1 MSGKHAKK
9 VHIGRILV
17 PIIIAGTIIYVGT
30 KSGEKYKEY
39 DGRNEIVNETVA
51 DELPTNNVELIDSKE
66 EHQEEKNEEKP
77 EPKKEEKVEEPV
89 VEKEI
94 EKPTV
99 TTIDGLEIEQR
110 KVVKANTTINI
121 RNKASMDSDIYT
133 TLSTGNSLNLI
144 YQEDEDWYKVDYQ
157 GQEAYV
163 STHYSTVLEQ
173 KQIKSPIQKIVYFK
187 ESSNLFSDNVETES
201 IKEIPKLEAAPIY
214 GETET
219 HYVTSIDNQIGYI
232 KKDSVK
238 ELTGTF
244 AIVDISDQTAYL
256 YKDNELVLSSPVVTG
271 KNSTPTTKGLHEVWL
286 MESNRYLTGADF
298 KVHVDVVAFFHNGE
312 GIHDASWRSAF
323 GGEIYKNGG
332 SHGCVN
338 MPTEAAKTFYKN
350 LEVGDKVL
358 VKQ

>member
-30 KSGEKYKEY
+30 KSGQKYKEY
-39 DGRNEIVNETVA
+39 NDRNEIVTENKVDKLPANKIEELEPVEVEETEIV
-51 DELPTNNVELIDSKE
+51 
-66 EHQEEKNEEKP
+66 
-77 EPKKEEKVEEPV
+77 EEKVEPKVEEVKEP
-89 VEKEI
+89 EK
-94 EKPTV
+94 V
-99 TTIDGLEIEQR
+99 TTSTVDGLEIEQR

-121 RNKASMDSDIYT
+121 RSSASMDSEVYS
-133 TLSTGNSLNLI
+133 TLPTNNTLNLI
-144 YQEDEDWYKVDYQ
+144 YQEDDDWYKVEYQ
-157 GQEAYV
+157 GKDAYV
-163 STHYSTVLEQ
+163 STHYSTITEQ
-173 KQIKSPIQKIVYFK
+173 KQIKSPIQKMVYFK
-187 ESSNLFSDNVETES
+187 QDSNMFSDNLESES
-201 IKEIPKLEAAPIY
+201 IKEIPKLEATPIY
-214 GETET
+214 GETDT
-219 HYVTSIDNQIGYI
+219 HYVTAIDDQVGYI
-232 KKDSVK
+232 RKDAVG
-238 ELTGTF
+238 ELKGTF

-256 YKDNELVLSSPVVTG
+256 YENNELIISTPVVTG

-323 GGEIYKNGG
+323 GGELYKANG

-338 MPTEAAKTFYKN
+338 MPKEAAKTFYSN
-350 LEVGDKVL
+350 LSVGDKVL

>member
-30 KSGEKYKEY
+30 KSGQKYKEY
-39 DGRNEIVNETVA
+39 NVRNEIVTESKT
-51 DELPTNNVELIDSKE
+51 DELPANTIEVLEPVEEI
-66 EHQEEKNEEKP
+66 
-77 EPKKEEKVEEPV
+77 VEEPV
-89 VEKEI
+89 IEVKEEPNVVEQ
-94 EKPTV
+94 PTV
-99 TTIDGLEIEQR
+99 STIDGLEVEQR
-110 KVVKANTTINI
+110 KVVKATTTINI
-121 RNKASMDSDIYT
+121 RNKASMDSDVYT
-133 TLSTGNSLNLI
+133 TLGTGQSLNLI

-163 STHYSTVLEQ
+163 STHYSEVVEQ
-173 KQIKSPIQKIVYFK
+173 KHIKSPIKKLVYFK
-187 ESSNLFSDNVETES
+187 QDSNLYSDDLESDS
-201 IKEIPKLEAAPIY
+201 IKDIPKLEATPIY
-214 GETET
+214 GETDT
-219 HYVTSIDNQIGYI
+219 HYVTSIDDQVGYI
-232 KKDSVK
+232 KKDVVGDLK
-238 ELTGTF
+238 GTF
-244 AIVDISDQTAYL
+244 AIIDISDQTAYL
-256 YKDNELVLSSPVVTG
+256 YEDNELITSTPVVTG

-323 GGEIYKNGG
+323 GGELYKNNG

-338 MPTEAAKTFYKN
+338 MPTEAAKTFYSN
-350 LEVGDKVL
+350 LSVGDKVL

>member
-30 KSGEKYKEY
+30 KSGQKYKEY
-39 DGRNEIVNETVA
+39 NVRNEIVTESKT
-51 DELPTNNVELIDSKE
+51 DELPANTIEVLEPVIEVKE
-66 EHQEEKNEEKP
+66 EPN
-77 EPKKEEKVEEPV
+77 V
-89 VEKEI
+89 VEQ
-94 EKPTV
+94 PTV
-99 TTIDGLEIEQR
+99 STIDGLEVEQR
-110 KVVKANTTINI
+110 KVVKATTTINI
-121 RNKASMDSDIYT
+121 RNKASMDSDVYT
-133 TLSTGNSLNLI
+133 TLGTGQSLNLI

-163 STHYSTVLEQ
+163 STHYSEVVEQ
-173 KQIKSPIQKIVYFK
+173 KHIKSPIKKLVYFK
-187 ESSNLFSDNVETES
+187 QDSNLYSDDLESDS
-201 IKEIPKLEAAPIY
+201 IKDIPKLEATPIY
-214 GETET
+214 GETDT
-219 HYVTSIDNQIGYI
+219 HYVTSIDDQVGYI
-232 KKDSVK
+232 KKDVVGDLK
-238 ELTGTF
+238 GTF
-244 AIVDISDQTAYL
+244 AIIDISDQTAYL
-256 YKDNELVLSSPVVTG
+256 YEDNELITSTPVVTG

-323 GGEIYKNGG
+323 GGELYKNNG

-338 MPTEAAKTFYKN
+338 MPTEAAKTFYSN
-350 LEVGDKVL
+350 LSVGDKVL

>member
-30 KSGEKYKEY
+30 KSGQKYKEY
-39 DGRNEIVNETVA
+39 NVRNEIVTESKT
-51 DELPTNNVELIDSKE
+51 DELPANTIEVL
-66 EHQEEKNEEKP
+66 
-77 EPKKEEKVEEPV
+77 EPVEEPV
-89 VEKEI
+89 IEVKEEPKVVEQ
-94 EKPTV
+94 PTV
-99 TTIDGLEIEQR
+99 STIDGLEVEQR
-110 KVVKANTTINI
+110 KVVKATTTINI
-121 RNKASMDSDIYT
+121 RNKASMDSDVYT
-133 TLSTGNSLNLI
+133 TLGTGQSLNLI

-163 STHYSTVLEQ
+163 STHYSEVVEQ
-173 KQIKSPIQKIVYFK
+173 KQIVSPIKKLVYFK
-187 ESSNLFSDNVETES
+187 QDSNLYSDDLESDS
-201 IKEIPKLEAAPIY
+201 IKDIPKLEATPIY
-214 GETET
+214 GETDT
-219 HYVTSIDNQIGYI
+219 HYVTSIDDQVGYI
-232 KKDSVK
+232 KKDVVGDLK
-238 ELTGTF
+238 GTF

-256 YKDNELVLSSPVVTG
+256 YKDNELLLSSPVVTG

-286 MESNRYLTGADF
+286 KESNRYLTGADF

-323 GGEIYKNGG
+323 GGELYKNGG

-338 MPTEAAKTFYKN
+338 MPTQAAKTFYSN
-350 LEVGDKVL
+350 LSVGDKVL